1 MSSQVEIHIS
11 LGNGENNREG
21 VNTVERKLEK
31 DNDKTMP
38 SISRLPMSVL
48 PVNGIISD
56 PMGSYTGIPED
67 PFETPVQDAD
77 DL

>member
-1 MSSQVEIHIS
+1 MEIHIS

-38 SISRLPMSVL
+38 SISRLTMSVL

-56 PMGSYTGIPED
+56 PMGRYTGVPLKEG
-67 PFETPVQDAD
+67 ETPVQDAD

>member
-1 MSSQVEIHIS
+1 M
-11 LGNGENNREG
+11 
-21 VNTVERKLEK
+21 ERKLEK

-48 PVNGIISD
+48 PENGIISD
-56 PMGSYTGIPED
+56 PMGSYTGIPLD
-67 PFETPVQDAD
+67 KGDKPVQDAD

>member
-1 MSSQVEIHIS
+1 M
-11 LGNGENNREG
+11 
-21 VNTVERKLEK
+21 ERKLEK

-48 PVNGIISD
+48 PVGQIVSD
-56 PMGSYTGIPED
+56 PMGSYTGVPLKEG
-67 PFETPVQDAD
+67 ETPVQDAD